1 VLTTGLEDGG
11 RRAAIGL
18 GVALAA
24 LSTGTKVH
32 VFLSLEAAVLGTPT
46 GAGNTKPRGFTES
59 LDGYMQHFV
68 ELGGHLEICS
78 SCFEEYC
85 RNQPRDADGR
95 VILRP
100 NTEILGLGI
109 VAERASHMPV
119 VTF

>member
-24 LSTGTKVH
+24 LATGTNVH

-46 GAGNTKPRGFTES
+46 GAGNARPRGFTES
-59 LDGYMQHFV
+59 LDGYIQHFV
-68 ELGGHLEICS
+68 ELGGQLEICS

-85 RNQPRDADGR
+85 RNQPKDASGR

-109 VAERASHMPV
+109 VAERAAHMPV